1 MVIEGVR
8 PEIDGGRF
16 PAKRSVGEHVRVE
29 ADIVADGHEMIAAQL
44 LCRRQQDPDWQ
55 TLPMYPLFND
65 RWRGEFQVLELGR
78 YVYTLQAW
86 VDHFQTWQRDLL
98 KRVEAG
104 QDVSLE
110 FLIGAEIIA
119 AGARPRSRT

>member
-1 MVIEGVR
+1 
-8 PEIDGGRF
+8 
-16 PAKRSVGEHVRVE
+16 
-29 ADIVADGHEMIAAQL
+29 
-44 LCRRQQDPDWQ
+44 
-55 TLPMYPLFND
+55 MYPLFND

-110 FLIGAEIIA
+110 FLIGAGIIA
-119 AGARPRSRT
+119 AGARRAAAGHHDAAD